1 LKEDIRDNIMRK
13 KDHEREHKHYQLLR
27 KDKYSQAKENKVD
40 KIYLIDQYVGNL
52 SLFMLILILA
62 TRIL

>member
-1 LKEDIRDNIMRK
+1 MRK